1 MLGFFLSLSSLNLPQ
16 REKQLREIQMEN
28 IGLAKRL
35 EHTKPVIRSD
45 EMVNYRGD
53 NAENLSN
60 TLHVWNEH
68 FMT

>member
-1 MLGFFLSLSSLNLPQ
+1 
-16 REKQLREIQMEN
+16 MEN

-60 TLHVWNEH
+60 TLRVWNEH
-68 FMT
+68 FMTLNNAVSSVPNMK